1 MNIRVTKHGKYNN
14 QSHYIGL
21 NITVSQ

>member
-1 MNIRVTKHGKYNN
+1 MNIRVTKHEKYNN

-21 NITVSQ
+21 HITVSQ